1 MSLAGKHVIV
11 VGAGI
16 GGAATALL
24 AARAGAQVTLLE
36 RDPSPRTA
44 RAGILLH
51 PNALAVLYG
60 LDLDERLGRHGTR
73 VTALRVADAAGRT
86 ILDVPVPSFGAGLD
100 HALVVRRDELVA
112 ALLDLVVAERGI
124 ECIFGSEVV
133 GTTAGGEVTH
143 RLPGSRRTLMADVV
157 VGADGA
163 HSTVRRQS
171 GLAARAVRGQRYV
184 RGIGAEVALAGLTE
198 FWTEEGIFGVAPVR
212 HGTYF
217 YASAAAAVLAD
228 ALAARDVARF
238 AVGWARALPIA
249 GEVLAGVAFD
259 DLVVTDVVRVDA
271 EAWTT
276 GRVVLV
282 GDAAHAMAPNLGQG
296 AGSALADAAVLVWEL
311 ARADDAPTALA
322 RYEARR
328 RPVVRPVQ
336 DIAGW
341 LGWLSELTPSALRDL
356 RDGAVHL
363 LGPWL
368 LGEVGMRLVEQQDP
382 LWLRLAS
389 ENPTEALEL
398 GDRPP

>member
-1 MSLAGKHVIV
+1 MSLGGKHVAV

-24 AARAGAQVTLLE
+24 AARAGARVTLLE
-36 RDPSPRTA
+36 RDATPRTA

-60 LDLDERLGRHGTR
+60 LDLDERLARCGTR

-100 HALVVRRDELVA
+100 HALVVRRSDLLA
-112 ALLDLVVAERGI
+112 ALLDLLAAERGV
-124 ECIFGSEVV
+124 ECVFGSEVV
-133 GTTAGGEVTH
+133 GATADGEVTY
-143 RLPGSRRTLMADVV
+143 RSRGARRTLVADAV

-163 HSTVRRQS
+163 HSAVRRQS
-171 GLAARAVRGQRYV
+171 GIAARAVRGLRYV
-184 RGIGAEVALAGLTE
+184 RGIGAELPLAGLTE
-198 FWTEEGIFGVAPVR
+198 FWTEHGIFGVAPLP

-238 AVGWARALPIA
+238 ADRWASALPIA
-249 GEVLAGVAFD
+249 AEVLAGVAFD
-259 DLVVTDVVRVDA
+259 DLVVTEAVRVDA
-271 EAWTT
+271 DAWTT
-276 GRVVLV
+276 GRIVLV

-296 AGSALADAAVLVWEL
+296 AGSALADAAVLVSEL
-311 ARADDAPTALA
+311 ARADDTRTALA
-322 RYEARR
+322 RYEVRR

-336 DIAGW
+336 DIADW
-341 LGWLSELTPSALRDL
+341 LGWLSDLTPATVREL

-363 LGPWL
+363 LGRWL

-382 LWLRLAS
+382 VWLRLAA
-389 ENPTEALEL
+389 ENPTEALDLE
-398 GDRPP
+398 GRPL